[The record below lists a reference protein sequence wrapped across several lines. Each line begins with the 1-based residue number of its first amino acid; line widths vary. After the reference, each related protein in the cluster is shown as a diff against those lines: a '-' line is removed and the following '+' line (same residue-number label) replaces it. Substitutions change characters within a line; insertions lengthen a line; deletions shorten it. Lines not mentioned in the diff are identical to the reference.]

1 MLPETRK
8 TLEQYGV
15 NVERTLARF
24 VGDEEMM
31 LQFMRSLPQDES
43 FDQMVQA
50 KQQGDQEAFQFAAHS
65 LKGLSGNL
73 GLTPLFEQC
82 SELMAAIRAGDE
94 EAVDRQYGGV
104 CAEYAH
110 TVEMLKGL

>member
-1 MLPETRK
+1 MQQETREM
-8 TLEQYGV
+8 LEQYGV
-15 NVERTLARF
+15 NVDRTLARF
-24 VGDEEMM
+24 VRDEEMM
-31 LQFMRSLPQDES
+31 LRFMRSLPQDDS

-50 KQQGDQEAFQFAAHS
+50 KQQGNQEAFQFATHS

-73 GLTPLFEQC
+73 GLTPLFDKC
-82 SELMAAIRAGDE
+82 SELMVAIRAGDE
-94 EAVDRQYGGV
+94 EAVDRLYGEV